1 MGVYSG
7 AEISEEGLVLCLDA
21 ANPRS
26 YGGSGTTWSDLSG
39 RGHDGTLVNNT
50 SLSGNVMSFDG
61 VDDHVLIGTHPD
73 YNSLSNLTIESI
85 VKFKRD
91 STYEYV
97 ISNARDCCGTYYGF
111 ELRRYTTTK
120 RLRFTIWNSGSVQ
133 INNNTDL
140 ELEQFYHIACTYDGQ
155 QMKMYLNSRL
165 DRVHNTTYGIGS
177 PASFNLRVGAMGA
190 IPSLELQGEIG
201 LIKIYNRALS
211 AQEVEQNFKATRGRF
226 GL

>member
-1 MGVYSG
+1 MGINYNPRTVTD
-7 AEISEEGLVLCLDA
+7 GLVLHLDA
-21 ANPRS
+21 ANVKS
-26 YGGSGTTWSDLSG
+26 YPGSGTTWYDLSG

-91 STYEYV
+91 GFYEYV
-97 ISNARDCCGTYYGF
+97 ISNARDCCGTYSGF
-111 ELRRYTTTK
+111 ELRRYNNK
-120 RLRFTIWNSGSVQ
+120 RLRFSIWNSGKVQ
-133 INNNTDL
+133 IDNNTDL

-155 QMKMYLNSRL
+155 QMKMYLNSGL
-165 DRVHNTTYGIGS
+165 DRVYDTTYGIGS
-177 PASFNLRVGAMGA
+177 PASFNLRVGAMG
-190 IPSLELQGEIG
+190 ISGVYELQGEIG

-211 AQEVEQNFKATRGRF
+211 AQEVEQNFQATRGRF
-226 GL
+226 GV